1 MSSIG
6 KIFVLLNFALA
17 CGFLFWAS
25 TAVST
30 NAEWKQKY
38 DDEVAAHAES
48 RTSLEAQASD
58 LQAQVNAERSAKESR
73 AAERD
78 AAQGDVTRL
87 KEESDAAKRANE
99 QLRSDLAAIRET
111 LDGYAQTI
119 ASLESSKDA
128 AIAEARQ
135 LERERNEAA
144 DAQSAAETAQ
154 ADAEE
159 ALAAAQRQVADLQ
172 ASLKTQGTKLADT
185 QAKLDTVVAITHTN
199 LNDIEGVPEIN
210 GRVLQVDY
218 SLEPGLVAL
227 NVGSNAGVKR
237 GMVFQVYAGATYK
250 GRVRV
255 ENVQE
260 DMCSALVT
268 GSTGAPI
275 GQGDSAAT
283 RL

>member
-1 MSSIG
+1 MSPIG
-6 KIFVLLNFALA
+6 KIFVVANFGLA

-38 DDEVAAHAES
+38 DAEVAAHAATKS
-48 RTSLEAQASD
+48 SLEAQASE
-58 LQAQVNAERSAKESR
+58 LQTQVNAERSAKESR

-87 KEESDAAKRANE
+87 KEEAEGAKRANE

-128 AIAEARQ
+128 AVAEARQ
-135 LERERNEAA
+135 LERERNDAA
-144 DAQSAAETAQ
+144 DAQSAAEAAQ

-159 ALAAAQRQVADLQ
+159 ALAAAQRQVGDLQ
-172 ASLKTQGTKLADT
+172 ASLKSQTAKLADT
-185 QAKLDTVVAITHTN
+185 QAKLDTVVSITN
-199 LNDIEGVPEIN
+199 IDLNDVQGVPDIN

-227 NVGSNAGVKR
+227 NVGSKAGVKR
-237 GMVFQVYAGATYK
+237 GMVFQVYDGATYK

-255 ENVQE
+255 ENVEE

-268 GSTGAPI
+268 GSTGPRI